1 MSGIEVRWATDEDI
15 PEIFSLIKELAEF
28 EKALDCVKTIEAQLA
43 SDLRA
48 KHFVAVVATVP
59 VSASQRTVGFALLH
73 TRYSTWFV
81 ALSPLLLF
89 SILPLANLSLTLLL
103 LTHHHHRREG
113 LCLHLEDLYVQQE
126 YRQRGIGTLLIECC
140 VKYTHSLGCKRLCW
154 EVLDWNENAIRF
166 YKKLGAEILDTWR
179 CVRLSGDKLM
189 SYEISSDQFK
199 V

>member
-1 MSGIEVRWATDEDI
+1 M
-15 PEIFSLIKELAEF
+15 
-28 EKALDCVKTIEAQLA
+28 
-43 SDLRA
+43 
-48 KHFVAVVATVP
+48 
-59 VSASQRTVGFALLH
+59 
-73 TRYSTWFV
+73 
-81 ALSPLLLF
+81 
-89 SILPLANLSLTLLL
+89 
-103 LTHHHHRREG
+103 
-113 LCLHLEDLYVQQE
+113 QQE